1 MGFSSDTEL
10 TMIDA
15 LDHIC
20 IVPGS
25 AIIND
30 HPVPEFWH
38 CNDCG
43 TGNAAEHK
51 LRVTRPTAEKLNLI
65 QENGTVLCPNC
76 GDELVHSGAQH
87 FAEMHV
93 DVCVDH
99 SIHTPERYRLGEIT
113 SEEYAAW
120 FNSLTDREKVGQYE
134 RERPHHLTIR
144 LSHQELELEKK
155 DPEAFQQIVHDK
167 LVARLELDA
176 HYILQ
181 HRYQQK
187 QRRADHLVKH
197 FQKHPGGSLAK
208 PVPKSK

>member
-1 MGFSSDTEL
+1 MSNDNDL

-15 LDHIC
+15 IDHVC
-20 IVPGS
+20 IIPGS
-25 AIIND
+25 AMIND
-30 HPVPEFWH
+30 HPRPEFWH
-38 CNDCG
+38 CRDCG
-43 TGNAAEHK
+43 TGEATEHK
-51 LRVTRPTAEKLNLI
+51 LRVTKKTAEKLNLI
-65 QENGTVLCPNC
+65 NEDGSVSCPNC
-76 GDELVHSGAQH
+76 GEDLQHSGPQL

-93 DVCVDH
+93 DVCLDH
-99 SIHTPERYRLGEIT
+99 SIHTPDRYKAGEIT
-113 SEEYAAW
+113 AEEYKAW
-120 FNSLTDREKVGQYE
+120 FDSLTDREKVGQYE

-155 DPEAFQQIVHDK
+155 DPEAFQKIVHDK

-197 FQKHPGGSLAK
+197 FQKHPGGSLGK
-208 PVPKSK
+208 PTSKSK